1 MASLW
6 KDWRMAVQK
15 ENETPEHDSAAMDK
29 RTNDC
34 SSNDKDF
41 KRSTKRYSEDVQR
54 IPLTIPMKL
63 PRVIEPI
70 ASPKTPQV
78 VFSAQRFIRPSP
90 LTASKHK
97 RKRSKESPFEQKS
110 ENRDSPIMSESID
123 EKRDGDEL
131 ISTPLIFSN
140 NQNLNSLLA
149 SR

>member
-1 MASLW
+1 
-6 KDWRMAVQK
+6 MAVQK
-15 ENETPEHDSAAMDK
+15 ENETPEHDTAAMDK

-54 IPLTIPMKL
+54 IPLTSPMKR
-63 PRVIEPI
+63 PRVMEPI
-70 ASPKTPQV
+70 ASPTTPQV
-78 VFSAQRFIRPSP
+78 VFSAQRIIRPSP

-97 RKRSKESPFEQKS
+97 RKRSEESPFAQQS
-110 ENRDSPIMSESID
+110 ENKDSPIMSESID